1 MTLEEFGFSSWFQ
14 DQIDSPLKEGWT
26 VARVTAIHK
35 GWSDICD
42 GETTRPAKS
51 TGKLRHEAR
60 ANKNYLTVGDWVL
73 AKDFD
78 KEDGF
83 AVIHSVL
90 KRKTELK
97 RKTVGRAVG
106 YQLIAA
112 NIDTAF
118 VVHTLDKGYN
128 LRKLERYLSI
138 VHDSGIRPVVL
149 LTKKDLLTRQDLK
162 ERINEVKERL
172 PNIDIVAVSNTTG
185 SGMRAAKKYL
195 VPGDSYC
202 LLGASGVGKT
212 SFINSLLGKEDEYFT
227 LPVREKD
234 GKGIHSTTWRELIV
248 LKNGALMIDT
258 PGMRELGHLDTA
270 AGIDETFDE
279 ITALEDQ
286 CKFNDCAH
294 INNTKGCAIIAAV
307 EAGEISK
314 ERYENFIRMR
324 AESDVAAEALR
335 RQQWGKDVAKQRRTY
350 NKHHRS

>member
-1 MTLEEFGFSSWFQ
+1 MTLKEFGFSSWFENQ
-14 DQIDSPLKEGWT
+14 TDISTSDGWT

-60 ANKNYLTVGDWVL
+60 ANRNYLTVGDWIL
-73 AKDFD
+73 CKDFNAP
-78 KEDGF
+78 GF

-97 RKTVGRAVG
+97 RKTVGREVS

-138 VHDSGIRPVVL
+138 VHDSGIEPIVIL
-149 LTKKDLLTRQDLK
+149 SKKDLLEAKACR
-162 ERINEVKERL
+162 ERILEVKNRL
-172 PNIDIVAVSNTTG
+172 SNIQIIAISNTTG
-185 SGMRAAKKYL
+185 SGLRDLKRHLK
-195 VPGDSYC
+195 PGNTYC
-202 LLGASGVGKT
+202 LLGPSGVGKT
-212 SFINSLLGKEDEYFT
+212 TIINSLLGKEDEYFT

-248 LKNGALMIDT
+248 LKNGSLMVDT

-270 AGIDETFDE
+270 AGINETFEE
-279 ITALEDQ
+279 IIALEPD
-286 CKFNDCAH
+286 CKFRDCAH
-294 INNTKGCAIIAAV
+294 VNTKGCAVIAAV
-307 EAGEISK
+307 EKGTISK
-314 ERYENFIRMR
+314 ERYDHFIYMR
-324 AESDVAAEALR
+324 AESDDAAEALR
-335 RQQWGKDVAKQRRTY
+335 RQTWRKDTAKQRR
-350 NKHHRS
+350 RS

>member
-1 MTLEEFGFSSWFQ
+1 MTLEEFGFSEWFQ
-14 DQIDSPLKEGWT
+14 KQLPVDGNWT

-51 TGKLRHEAR
+51 TGKLRREAR
-60 ANKNYLTVGDWVL
+60 GSNDYLTVGDWVL
-73 AKDFD
+73 CKDFTEGD
-78 KEDGF
+78 F
-83 AVIHSVL
+83 AMIHSVL

-97 RKTVGRAVG
+97 RKTAGKEVG

-138 VHDSGIRPVVL
+138 VHDSGIQPIVL
-149 LTKKDLLTRQDLK
+149 MTKKDLLRWK
-162 ERINEVKERL
+162 ERRSRMKEVKERL
-172 PNIDIVAVSNTTG
+172 PNVRVHAISNTTG
-185 SGMRAAKKYL
+185 SGMRKAKKL
-195 VPGDSYC
+195 LKPGSTTC
-202 LLGASGVGKT
+202 LLGPSGVGKT

-248 LKNGALMIDT
+248 LKNGALMVDT

-279 ITALEDQ
+279 ITALEGE
-286 CKFNDCAH
+286 CKFRDCAH
-294 INNTKGCAIIAAV
+294 VNTKGCAIEAAV
-307 EAGEISK
+307 ESGEISS
-314 ERYENFIRMR
+314 ERYDNFIRMR
-324 AESDVAAEALR
+324 AESATAKEALR
-335 RQQWGKDVAKQRRTY
+335 RKKWKNR
-350 NKHHRS
+350 

>member
-51 TGKLRHEAR
+51 TGKLRREAR
-60 ANKNYLTVGDWVL
+60 GSNDYLTVGDWVL
-73 AKDFD
+73 CKDFETGD
-78 KEDGF
+78 F
-83 AVIHSVL
+83 AMIHSVL

-97 RKTVGRAVG
+97 RKTVGRESS

-138 VHDSGIRPVVL
+138 VHDSGIQPVVL
-149 LTKKDLLTRQDLK
+149 MTKKDLLSRADLRDRMKEVQD
-162 ERINEVKERL
+162 RL
-172 PNIDIVAVSNTTG
+172 PGTPVYALSNTTG
-185 SGMRAAKKYL
+185 SGLKKAKKL
-195 VPGDSYC
+195 LHAGETYC

-248 LKNGALMIDT
+248 LNNGALMIDT

-270 AGIDETFDE
+270 AGIDETFDDIVAIE
-279 ITALEDQ
+279 EN
-286 CKFNDCAH
+286 CKFRDCAH
-294 INNTKGCAIIAAV
+294 VNNTKGCAIIAAV

-314 ERYENFIRMR
+314 ERYENFTRMR
-324 AESDVAAEALR
+324 AESAAAAEAQ
-335 RQQWGKDVAKQRRTY
+335 RQKNWK
-350 NKHHRS
+350 